1 LYNTKEGIASLI
13 HHVSFGGYEK
23 IGAKNISTELS
34 RSQYAAFL
42 TGLVLDKIM
51 IGYFTAA
58 PLLLSGYQDPL
69 EHYQVRYKHSYVFPH
84 EQVEVG
90 FLSTRHRDS
99 VLLVRDCWIS

>member
-1 LYNTKEGIASLI
+1 LYNTKEGITSLI

-51 IGYFTAA
+51 TGYLVYCSPA
-58 PLLLSGYQDPL
+58 PARLSGPTRAL
-69 EHYQVRYKHSYVFPH
+69 LG
-84 EQVEVG
+84 EV
-90 FLSTRHRDS
+90 
-99 VLLVRDCWIS
+99 